1 MRILILSANTGGGH
15 NSAAR
20 AMQESFGN
28 MGWACDIEDGLAFL
42 PPLYNEFLCR
52 GHVFC
57 YRRFPKLYGAGYRME
72 ERRAQRTPYQKA
84 LRTESNARPL
94 PRRLLALRDL
104 LGAYDAVICVHVFVA
119 RQVSLLRLRGEVH
132 IPCYFLATDYTCS
145 PGVNQLEMDGWFIPH
160 RRLTSEFTAV
170 GIPEE
175 RIFPTGIPV
184 GSGFMRAGSQAQAR
198 RALKLPEERPIA
210 LLSCGSMGAGHMGR
224 MVLALLEA
232 MPKNAMLIVI
242 CGSNKKLQKR
252 LKHLVHSRRLLVLGF
267 TSRMHDYME
276 AADLFLTKPGGLSV
290 TEAVH
295 KRTPL
300 ILIDAV
306 PGVETRNMEFM
317 KAAGCAVSVSGAI
330 SLARTVSLILKSGAS
345 MDSLRN
351 NCERE
356 FKVNASE
363 EILRILSEAFH
374 ANKQ

>member
-1 MRILILSANTGGGH
+1 
-15 NSAAR
+15 
-20 AMQESFGN
+20 
-28 MGWACDIEDGLAFL
+28 
-42 PPLYNEFLCR
+42 
-52 GHVFC
+52 
-57 YRRFPKLYGAGYRME
+57 
-72 ERRAQRTPYQKA
+72 
-84 LRTESNARPL
+84 
-94 PRRLLALRDL
+94 
-104 LGAYDAVICVHVFVA
+104 
-119 RQVSLLRLRGEVH
+119 
-132 IPCYFLATDYTCS
+132 
-145 PGVNQLEMDGWFIPH
+145 
-160 RRLTSEFTAV
+160 
-170 GIPEE
+170 
-175 RIFPTGIPV
+175 
-184 GSGFMRAGSQAQAR
+184 
-198 RALKLPEERPIA
+198 
-210 LLSCGSMGAGHMGR
+210 MGAGHMGR

-295 KRTPL
+295 NRTPL

-363 EILRILSEAFH
+363 EILRILSEASH